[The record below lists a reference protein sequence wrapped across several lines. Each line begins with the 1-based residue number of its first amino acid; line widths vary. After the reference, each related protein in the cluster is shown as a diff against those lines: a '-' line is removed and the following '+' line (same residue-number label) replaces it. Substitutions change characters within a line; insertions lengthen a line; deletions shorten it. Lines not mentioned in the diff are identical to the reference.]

1 MKDMFKERECC
12 TAKSAGGRRKGS
24 GGRRDAVPPA
34 DTTYVLQ
41 KDTHTHTQ
49 TQLLTCVCKL
59 KTVWSLSVCLSI
71 CHTVSLSDC
80 QTVPNYSAFLEPENG
95 RVCVCAPRFES
106 PPFQLLLLLL
116 HLIYDLCL
124 RLFSLCLL
132 PLSALLFSLCLR
144 ISAFWRGTVGGHRC
158 DLETCMCHICVV
170 LTPPTSLSD
179 VTSRRSQRL
188 KSTCATIID
197 LPLQFRSLL
206 FPSPLR
212 LTLPSP
218 SIL

>member
-1 MKDMFKERECC
+1 MADEKAAEVDETQCRLLTQPTCC
-12 TAKSAGGRRKGS
+12 KKT
-24 GGRRDAVPPA
+24 
-34 DTTYVLQ
+34 L
-41 KDTHTHTQ
+41 THTHTHQ
-49 TQLLTCVCKL
+49 QLFTCVCKL
-59 KTVWSLSVCLSI
+59 KTVWSLFVCLSI

-116 HLIYDLCL
+116 LLHLIYDLCL

-132 PLSALLFSLCLR
+132 PLSTLLFSLCLR

-170 LTPPTSLSD
+170 LTPPPSLSD

-206 FPSPLR
+206 FPSPLP

-218 SIL
+218 SFL

>member
-1 MKDMFKERECC
+1 MVEF
-12 TAKSAGGRRKGS
+12 
-24 GGRRDAVPPA
+24 
-34 DTTYVLQ
+34 
-41 KDTHTHTQ
+41 
-49 TQLLTCVCKL
+49 
-59 KTVWSLSVCLSI
+59 
-71 CHTVSLSDC
+71 
-80 QTVPNYSAFLEPENG
+80 
-95 RVCVCAPRFES
+95 VCAPRFES
-106 PPFQLLLLLL
+106 PPFQLLLLLLLL

-144 ISAFWRGTVGGHRC
+144 ISTFWRGTVGGHRC

-170 LTPPTSLSD
+170 LTPPPSLSD